1 MSSQNVTQVLGI
13 VVLARGGDRQ
23 TLYLAPDDY
32 ASSLSSITP
41 LGEQQEFQL
50 GGSLR
55 SIYLNVTSPSFVQGI
70 FGATALFNQSSV
82 IVQSDDAGE
91 DGTLFDGAQALMQGL
106 WPPSQQEAIF
116 LANGTTIT
124 SPLGGYQYIPID
136 SVDPDEDIS
145 LEGAPSCTAW
155 SMRNEAFY
163 NSAGFLEKAN
173 QSASLLSALQ
183 PYLDG
188 RPVNLEN
195 MWNVYD
201 YMNVQ
206 FIHNAT
212 YAGQLPPAYMEQVRD
227 LANWH
232 EYNVFTDTAASGIG
246 NIAGRVM
253 LPSILNTLQRISNPL
268 DGLKMQFSAIS
279 YQPFLSLMNMT
290 GMFESGQ
297 VPPAIVEYAA
307 ALVLEVRQPFGG
319 GEPVVRAN
327 FKNVVDRTSPY
338 QILWRLSKKSE

>member
-41 LGEQQEFQL
+41 LGEVSKFMRSGVVAHDCALQQQEFQL

-145 LEGAPSCTAW
+145 LEGAPSCT
-155 SMRNEAFY
+155 
-163 NSAGFLEKAN
+163 
-173 QSASLLSALQ
+173 
-183 PYLDG
+183 
-188 RPVNLEN
+188 
-195 MWNVYD
+195 
-201 YMNVQ
+201 
-206 FIHNAT
+206 
-212 YAGQLPPAYMEQVRD
+212 VRVTSD
-227 LANWH
+227 R
-232 EYNVFTDTAASGIG
+232 S
-246 NIAGRVM
+246 
-253 LPSILNTLQRISNPL
+253 S
-268 DGLKMQFSAIS
+268 
-279 YQPFLSLMNMT
+279 
-290 GMFESGQ
+290 
-297 VPPAIVEYAA
+297 A
-307 ALVLEVRQPFGG
+307 AL
-319 GEPVVRAN
+319 
-327 FKNVVDRTSPY
+327 
-338 QILWRLSKKSE
+338 